1 MADIDINVGV
11 NSAGASASLNYLKK
25 MSSTFADEAV
35 SKIAGL
41 VGAAAVAK
49 MAFDKVSEAMSKNA
63 AMAKQIGGLS
73 AKFHIDPKEV
83 HSLLLAAN
91 DAGVSVRSLL
101 MGMKSLGAQASKAL
115 INKDQMNVF
124 KQLGMD
130 VDKVGDM
137 ANKPAKQFAELAKSL
152 MEIDNETD
160 RAAYGTK
167 LLGRQYQ
174 QMIPLIES
182 LGASAEAREKFLENE
197 NAMTNEQIQ
206 SQRTMAK
213 IQSEMEESWLKLVAL
228 LAPALLQLTSFLGLL
243 VESLAK
249 SDGILEKWKAINTEM
264 KAASSAKAQADQKQY
279 EADVKDYKKNKILWS
294 EMAQKHGATSPEA
307 MAMLDKL
314 RVFEAGKVKEGTGA
328 GTGKQAEFI
337 NEYKDLD
344 AQKKDAAAEATLQED
359 SAAMMAEKKE
369 REIKELAEKR
379 RNFGKAAPGK
389 SQKQVRD
396 EQAALFKIQSG
407 GAYADVAPENQ
418 WMLEAG
424 YSHAYARDP
433 EAGKKRGSSSGF
445 NDAMNYFNHAIKHGL
460 LNGPTSLF
468 TESGAGYGMTTAEQ
482 KAMVEYFDLERKI
495 NQSRKEA
502 DSFKGVGNVDAIAA
516 KDAKEAKVARAN
528 KNKASKRYNELFLQ
542 TFGIKNMYVDEEG
555 NFQEGIKP
563 VAKGYLREVE
573 DVDAPKKE
581 KERKKRERAEK
592 RALNQQR
599 TEAGTVEAA
608 QLKLIY
614 AQEDA
619 QSWQEEEVD
628 PKEAA
633 LAGAQERY
641 NAVKAEKERIENDF
655 NQTKFGEKYGSD
667 LDIRE
672 EISAEEVKR
681 STYQPGEEG
690 GEVGTTKAG
699 TRLAFREEFQAAQE
713 VYKNARRELE
723 TAIAD
728 NSKAQM
734 EMIKLNNDM
743 IAKRTALWQAEKE
756 AKLDLMAMDEDN
768 ETRIHNRK
776 LKMMGYEGRTKNEIA
791 KEDFIF
797 QMQKLKEYNDEY
809 EAAFKAAKDAAS
821 PGGGKISPEEEK
833 QLKEL
838 RGKVLKQG
846 TTTEA
851 AAYKAIE
858 TKGWSVESSM
868 RSIGGGGL
876 QIGVNDSV
884 EIQQLDILKD
894 QLAEAKALPEKL
906 AALIGLKKGEKT
918 DTTPSTYA
926 GPKGASPVK

>member
-35 SKIAGL
+35 SKIASL

-73 AKFHIDPKEV
+73 SKFHIDPKEV

-182 LGASAEAREKFLENE
+182 LGASAAAREKFLENE

-213 IQSEMEESWLKLVAL
+213 MQSEMEESWLKIVAML
-228 LAPALLQLTSFLGLL
+228 SPLLLQMTSFLGLL

-279 EADVKDYKKNKILWS
+279 DSDVKDYKKNKVLWG
-294 EMAQKHGATSPEA
+294 EMAEKHGATSPEA
-307 MAMLDKL
+307 MAMLDKI

-344 AQKKDAAAEATLQED
+344 AQKKDAAAEATLQEN

-379 RNFGKAAPGK
+379 RNFGQAAPGK
-389 SQKQVRD
+389 T
-396 EQAALFKIQSG
+396 QAKLKAEKRALEKIQSG
-407 GAYADVAPENQ
+407 LAYADVAPENQ
-418 WMLEAG
+418 WMLEQG
-424 YSHAYARDP
+424 YSHAYAADP
-433 EAGKKRGSSSGF
+433 EAGRKKNNRSGF
-445 NDAMNYFNHAIKHGL
+445 DDAMVKVEHATKHLL
-460 LNGPTSLF
+460 LNGPM
-468 TESGAGYGMTTAEQ
+468 GYGMTNDEQTA
-482 KAMVEYFDLERKI
+482 MTEYFNLERAI

-502 DSFKGVGNVDAIAA
+502 DSFAGKGNVDALAE
-516 KDAKEAKVARAN
+516 KDAKESAAARAN
-528 KNKASKRYNELFLQ
+528 KNKANKRYNELFLQ
-542 TFGIKNMYVDEEG
+542 TFGMDKKMYVDDEG

-563 VAKGYLREVE
+563 VAKGYLRDVE
-573 DVDAPKKE
+573 DVDAPKKAKE
-581 KERKKRERAEK
+581 KKKRERAEK
-592 RALNQQR
+592 RAMNQQR
-599 TEAGTVEAA
+599 VEAGTVEAA
-608 QLKLIY
+608 QFQLIY

-619 QSWQEEEVD
+619 QSWQEDEVD

-633 LAGAQERY
+633 LAAAQSRFD
-641 NAVKAEKERIENDF
+641 ALHAEKERIENDF
-655 NQTKFGEKYGSD
+655 NQTKFGDKYGSD

-690 GEVGTTKAG
+690 GEAGTTKAG
-699 TRLAFREEFQAAQE
+699 TRLAFREEFQAAIS
-713 VYKNARRELE
+713 VYKNAQRELE

-728 NSKAQM
+728 SSKAGL
-734 EMIKLNNDM
+734 EMIKLNNEM

-756 AKLDLMAMDEDN
+756 ARLDINAMDEDS
-768 ETRIHNRK
+768 ETRLHNRK
-776 LKMMGYEGRTKNEIA
+776 LKMMGYEGKTKNEIA

-809 EAAFKAAKDAAS
+809 DAAMKAAKDAAS

-838 RGKVLKQG
+838 RDKVLKQG
-846 TTTEA
+846 TTTES
-851 AAYKAIE
+851 AAYKSIE

-884 EIQQLDILKD
+884 ELQALDVLKE

-906 AALIGLKKGEKT
+906 AVLIGLKKGEKT
-918 DTTPSTYA
+918 DTTPATFA